1 MIHKKGVVHAD
12 LKPSNILLKGRD
24 YDITICDFGISQKLP
39 RGTHLANQFIGSMCY
54 CSPEVLRGEPFNSKT
69 DIWALGCILYELCCC
84 KRAFED
90 STEEGLRSKIL
101 SYNIPQIPQHS
112 FETRPTLK
120 EVSKLYQLC
129 MRRVQ
134 EQRPSVSEILSLPYV
149 VEAAK
154 KNRVFIGAR
163 KQLVVPEV
171 KSQPE
176 IMIVDEDETIDEIEP
191 SKEIFPR

>member
-1 MIHKKGVVHAD
+1 
-12 LKPSNILLKGRD
+12 
-24 YDITICDFGISQKLP
+24 
-39 RGTHLANQFIGSMCY
+39 
-54 CSPEVLRGEPFNSKT
+54 
-69 DIWALGCILYELCCC
+69 
-84 KRAFED
+84 
-90 STEEGLRSKIL
+90 
-101 SYNIPQIPQHS
+101 
-112 FETRPTLK
+112 
-120 EVSKLYQLC
+120 

-171 KSQPE
+171 KFQPE